1 MLRLLTAHPASAF
14 SGDTVIHRVQSGTSR
29 ESRCACRGD
38 GRGPMTGA
46 DADPPNTEAPDS
58 LAEAIEELVRAEER
72 AEAARARAAELRRTA
87 EAGSSEQPDATESVD
102 VAEPEPARWRPRRRW
117 PRLRRPTRQAVGVG
131 SAIVLLCAALAASGY
146 IVWQHR
152 TLVRQQQQAQE
163 LAAAAREEVAAL
175 MSIDPAHAKENLQRS
190 IDDTTGALK
199 SQLEATSGYMVK
211 NAQDAQIT
219 TKATVQDVA
228 VESMTD
234 NSAVLLV
241 VAKSDTTNADKSN
254 RPTVFW
260 RLSVDVER
268 DGDRLKISRLD
279 FVQ

>member
-1 MLRLLTAHPASAF
+1 
-14 SGDTVIHRVQSGTSR
+14 
-29 ESRCACRGD
+29 
-38 GRGPMTGA
+38 MTGA